1 MCAKKK
7 RTKELVKQLV
17 EDVFVSKMSLHDAAI
32 KNDIGKCAARK
43 ALKEDAVKYEFIT
56 REQHDE
62 YVQSS
67 SSRGLKVR
75 TKNFTEPELLLM
87 YSNMGIKSAS
97 KGMKEDE
104 NGLVRL
110 VEQGRRGG
118 LATQEN
124 HGKKVGKNLN
134 NARHYGST
142 SCCYENVWF
151 DSRGERM
158 TALLMKSYGLLE
170 NIISGENFQ
179 KSFGRYRVDFYL
191 HNSLI
196 VEYHPI
202 PKQDFSRTIDDIY
215 ESTAESYKKKRI
227 EQLKPYF
234 NGNIETK
241 VVVISAPSGKFSAT
255 EFYNKLADM
264 GITDEWCN
272 FLERYRNVKK
282 DIELADKQYLQDV
295 MNANKFEDPPF

>member
-1 MCAKKK
+1 MPAKKK
-7 RTKELVKQLV
+7 RTRELVERLY
-17 EDVFVSKMSLHDAAI
+17 EDVFVRKMSLCDAAI
-32 KNDIGKCAARK
+32 KNDIGKSAARK
-43 ALKEDAVKYEFIT
+43 ALKEDAVYYGFIT

-62 YVQSS
+62 YLRSAP
-67 SSRGLKVR
+67 SRGLKVR

-97 KGMKEDE
+97 NGLKEDE
-104 NGLVRL
+104 KGLVRL
-110 VEQGRRGG
+110 VEQARKVGTK
-118 LATQEN
+118 TQEN

-142 SCCYENVWF
+142 SCCYENIWF
-151 DSRGERM
+151 DSQGERM
-158 TALLMKSYGLLE
+158 TALLLKSYGLLE

-179 KSFGRYRVDFYL
+179 KSFGRFRVDFFIKD
-191 HNSLI
+191 SLI

-215 ESTAESYKKKRI
+215 ESTAETYKTKRI

-234 NGNIETK
+234 NDSIETK
-241 VVVISAPSGKFSAT
+241 VVVISATSGKFSAT
-255 EFYNKLADM
+255 EFYNKLNDL
-264 GITDEWCN
+264 GIKDEWYN
-272 FLERYRNVKK
+272 FLERYRKVKK
-282 DIELADKQYLQDV
+282 DIEVADKQYLKDV